1 MNNCAQEPTQTIIIT
16 GTIYF
21 RTFPQYLG
29 FFMIIYSF
37 FFFIRGCL
45 KNMLA
50 EPQEEGLFSAEQIRE
65 YIGES
70 FRERIRY
77 LIPEWYTNQEICDWL
92 MRKQV
97 LVHLKDNEDKF
108 NLICYMIKKLFLVR
122 HYNLFG
128 IENEK
133 FLRYFPFI
141 F

>member
-122 HYNLFG
+122 GLG
-128 IENEK
+128 IKNEK

>member
-29 FFMIIYSF
+29 FFYDNLFF

-122 HYNLFG
+122 HYDFCEL
-128 IENEK
+128 K
-133 FLRYFPFI
+133 MKI

>member
-1 MNNCAQEPTQTIIIT
+1 MVVIN
-16 GTIYF
+16 YF
-21 RTFPQYLG
+21 TN
-29 FFMIIYSF
+29 
-37 FFFIRGCL
+37 RGCL

-122 HYNLFG
+122 HYSLYG
-128 IENEK
+128 IRNEK
-133 FLRYFPFI
+133 FLRYFRFI